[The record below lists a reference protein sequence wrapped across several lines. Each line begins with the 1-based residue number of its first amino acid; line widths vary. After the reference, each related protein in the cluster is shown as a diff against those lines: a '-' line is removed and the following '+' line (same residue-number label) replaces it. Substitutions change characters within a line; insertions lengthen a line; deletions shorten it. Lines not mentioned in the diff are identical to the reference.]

1 MDFLHSWI
9 VPPESTAPLAYP
21 FLAAAALFFV
31 SVDKGGLGGGLGIVS
46 VPLLMQVAPLDFSIG
61 MWLPVLVV
69 CDFWTVRSY
78 PSEWR
83 FSAISKLVIPV
94 LLAIACTTA
103 ALHWMDLKSDSPQSK
118 QLEAWLKVS
127 IAAMSII
134 FLILRMRPAPDEI
147 DPPWTPT
154 WPASWLVGII
164 GGITTTIAHAAGPV
178 FTMYL
183 LPQKLGRREYIGTTG
198 RFYFT
203 MNTLKLPSFIAISLV
218 NLHTLRYGVW
228 LMVLSPFGVLLGSW
242 LNRRMSPVWFVR
254 IVHASLVLVSG
265 KFAWDAWKVLA

>member
-9 VPPESTAPLAYP
+9 IPPESTAPLAYP

-46 VPLLMQVAPLDFSIG
+46 VPLLMQAAPLDFSIG

-69 CDFWTVRSY
+69 CDFCTVRSY

-83 FSAISKLVIPV
+83 FSAISKLAPFV
-94 LLAIACTTA
+94 LLAIAGTTF
-103 ALHWMDLKSDSPQSK
+103 ALKWMDLKSGSP
-118 QLEAWLKVS
+118 QLEAWMKLS
-127 IAAMSII
+127 IAVMSVV
-134 FLILRMRPAPDEI
+134 FLILRMRPAPDEVG
-147 DPPWTPT
+147 PPWTPT
-154 WPASWLVGII
+154 WPASFFVGII

-183 LPQKLGRREYIGTTG
+183 LPQKLDRREYIGTTG

-203 MNTLKLPSFIAISLV
+203 MNSLKIPSFVAAGLV
-218 NLHTLRYGVW
+218 SLHTLRYGVW
-228 LMVLSPFGVLLGSW
+228 LMLLSPLGVLLGSW

-254 IVHASLVLVSG
+254 IVHASLVLVSV
-265 KFAWDAWKVLA
+265 KFTWDAWKVLH